1 MMKGVFSNSKK
12 KVNNKKAAQTTKV
25 DKAKSFAEYDDFMCA
40 LGDSDEDTK
49 EGRHYKYSRFS

>member
-1 MMKGVFSNSKK
+1 VFSNSK

-25 DKAKSFAEYDDFMCA
+25 DKAKSFAEYDDFLCA

-49 EGRHYKYSRFS
+49 EGRHYKHSTFS